1 MRIVFMNQKQLRVVI
16 LTGIILM
23 VACGLFLNSERIIRR
38 IFGVKNDVWL
48 ENRNVAG
55 MLPQELTKLV
65 TAMAQQVNRQAR
77 DAGYLPET
85 GEILAAKPGK
95 RVQVAETVQQVCL
108 AKAGSRLKLKIVE
121 VAPGISEE
129 LFKPVYHAD
138 IAIPKVA
145 LTVNVAWGEEY
156 LPEMLRILKE
166 EQVKATFFFVGTW
179 VKAFPELVREIA
191 AAGHEVAN
199 HGLYHGH
206 PLQMKGEELRRIITE
221 NNLLIAEILGKE
233 PARLFAPPYGE
244 VNPQIAAT
252 AGELGYRT
260 IMWSVDTIDWKN
272 PTPET
277 LLNRVLTKIEPGG
290 IILMH
295 PTVATQTALRPLI
308 RALKKRGLQPVTV
321 SELIHKPGNK

>member
-1 MRIVFMNQKQLRVVI
+1 MRIVFMNQKQLRVWI
-16 LTGIILM
+16 LAGIILIN
-23 VACGLFLNSERIIRR
+23 VCGLLLNSERVTRR
-38 IFGVKNDVWL
+38 IFGVKSGVWL
-48 ENRNVAG
+48 ENRQVAG
-55 MLPQELTKLV
+55 MLPEELTKLV
-65 TAMAQQVNRQAR
+65 TLMAERVNRDAR

-85 GEILAAKPGK
+85 GEILSAQPGK

-129 LFKPVYHAD
+129 LFKPVYHAN
-138 IAIPKVA
+138 AALPKVA

-156 LPEMLRILKE
+156 LPEILRILKE
-166 EQVKATFFFVGTW
+166 EKAKATFFFVGTW
-179 VKAFPELVREIA
+179 VKAFPELVKEIA
-191 AAGHEVAN
+191 ASGHEVAN

-206 PLQMKGEELRRIITE
+206 PLQMKREELRRLITE
-221 NNLLIAEILGKE
+221 NNLLLAGTLGKE

-244 VNPQIAAT
+244 VNSQIAAT

-277 LLNRVLTKIEPGG
+277 LLNRVLAKIEPGG

-295 PTVATQTALRPLI
+295 PTVASRTALRPLI

-321 SELIHKPGNK
+321 SELIR